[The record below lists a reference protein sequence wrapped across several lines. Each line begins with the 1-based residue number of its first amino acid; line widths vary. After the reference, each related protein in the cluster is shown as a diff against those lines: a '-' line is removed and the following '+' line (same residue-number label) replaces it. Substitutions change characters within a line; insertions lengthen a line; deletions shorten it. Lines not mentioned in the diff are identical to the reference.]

1 MKQKSFYVNLFTN
14 KENIK
19 IKGDRNMKEKK
30 ILDYKQNTE
39 LFNET
44 AKEWAERIAKDTE
57 KIQKGT
63 KKTQKGTKKTQVR
76 NFYNKVLELCERS
89 EREEW
94 DDIVPFVKMLNSKVA
109 YGRSREVVSDE
120 FQEMMKQC
128 IADVEEKSDLKTFK
142 LFFEAVIGFF
152 QGRD

>member
-1 MKQKSFYVNLFTN
+1 MKILKNIQVKQKSFYVNLFTN

-19 IKGDRNMKEKK
+19 IKGDRDMGKK
-30 ILDYKQNTE
+30 IILDYKQDTE

-44 AKEWAERIAKDTE
+44 AKEWAEKIA
-57 KIQKGT
+57 KGT
-63 KKTQKGTKKTQVR
+63 KKTQIR
-76 NFYNKVLELCERS
+76 NFYDKVLELCERS

-94 DDIVPFVKMLNSKVA
+94 EDIVPFVKMLNSKVA
-109 YGRSREVVSDE
+109 YGRSRKVVSDE
-120 FQEMMKQC
+120 FQDMMEQC
-128 IADVEEKSDLKTFK
+128 IANVHKKDDLKTFK

>member
-1 MKQKSFYVNLFTN
+1 
-14 KENIK
+14 
-19 IKGDRNMKEKK
+19 MKEKK

-44 AKEWAERIAKDTE
+44 AKEWAEKIAED
-57 KIQKGT
+57 
-63 KKTQKGTKKTQVR
+63 TKKTQVR
-76 NFYNKVLELCERS
+76 NFYDKVLELCERS

-94 DDIVPFVKMLNSKVA
+94 EDIVPFVKMLNSKVA